1 MQFFKQPPLE
11 LSRITA
17 LLGVHKMIPNIRKEM
32 EDLILFQLDTQQS
45 PKTTEDVSGTLPAS
59 FFHAEKPLSQNPH
72 FLHRGSDGPS
82 SHSLQ
87 TTEDGQGWVT
97 REHAKSFPLVGLYS
111 ETKTTSSAGM
121 NGGSLCYV
129 AQIQILLRVSL

>member
-1 MQFFKQPPLE
+1 
-11 LSRITA
+11 
-17 LLGVHKMIPNIRKEM
+17 M

-45 PKTTEDVSGTLPAS
+45 PKTTEGVSGTLPAS

-87 TTEDGQGWVT
+87 TTEDGQGWMT
-97 REHAKSFPLVGLYS
+97 REHAKSVSLVGLYS
-111 ETKTTSSAGM
+111 QTKTTCSAGVD
-121 NGGSLCYV
+121 GGSLLCSSR
-129 AQIQILLRVSL
+129 AQILLRVSL